1 MLHSRYN
8 LNQFEKPKLTETN
21 EGFLQIKGNILKA
34 DSFMEYMDK
43 EGVLREK
50 IPKAILFSEET
61 KNSFLHKKVTLEHPE
76 KNGKLTMINSENV
89 SEFGKGT
96 IIEIFENQDC
106 LGATLQIEDKET
118 VDFIKQRYENG
129 ENIELSAGY
138 MAETENIKDNQYI
151 QKDIIA
157 NHVAILSGKGRAGSD
172 VKLIY
177 NYLDYEEEKMKLKF
191 NGKELTPEELLVE
204 AINLQKESGDF
215 KEKYN
220 ALETE
225 KETLVAEKTT
235 LETEKQ
241 ELTTK
246 YGELETKYNSLLT
259 EIENKEIISKA
270 KEVLNSID
278 EKEAVEKI
286 MEKVIKEVNP
296 KFNAKEN
303 AKVENL
309 KEMFDFSIETLSEM
323 NKETKAAEKGKFN
336 ESEAGLTLKI
346 DNSYFSKKRNGGN

>member
-50 IPKAILFSEET
+50 IPKDILFSEET

-96 IIEIFENQDC
+96 IIEVFENQDC

-191 NGKELTPEELLVE
+191 NEKELTPEELLVE
-204 AINLQKESGDF
+204 AINLQKESRDF

-225 KETLVAEKTT
+225 KETLAVEKTT

-241 ELTTK
+241 ELT
-246 YGELETKYNSLLT
+246 TKYNSLLT

-303 AKVENL
+303 AKVEDL

-323 NKETKAAEKGKFN
+323 NKETKASEKGKFN

>member
-34 DSFMEYMDK
+34 DSFMEYIDK
-43 EGVLREK
+43 EGVLKEK
-50 IPKAILFSEET
+50 IPKDILFSEET

-177 NYLDYEEEKMKLKF
+177 NYLDYKEDKMKLKF

-204 AINLQKESGDF
+204 AINLQKEGEDF

-225 KETLVAEKTT
+225 KETLAAEKTT

-259 EIENKEIISKA
+259 ETENKEIISKA
-270 KEVLNSID
+270 KGVLNSVD

-303 AKVENL
+303 AKVEDL
-309 KEMFDFSIETLSEM
+309 KGMFDFSIEALSEM
-323 NKETKAAEKGKFN
+323 NKETKASEKGKFN

>member
-1 MLHSRYN
+1 
-8 LNQFEKPKLTETN
+8 
-21 EGFLQIKGNILKA
+21 
-34 DSFMEYMDK
+34 
-43 EGVLREK
+43 
-50 IPKAILFSEET
+50 
-61 KNSFLHKKVTLEHPE
+61 
-76 KNGKLTMINSENV
+76 
-89 SEFGKGT
+89 
-96 IIEIFENQDC
+96 
-106 LGATLQIEDKET
+106 
-118 VDFIKQRYENG
+118 
-129 ENIELSAGY
+129 

-204 AINLQKESGDF
+204 AINLQKESRDF

-225 KETLVAEKTT
+225 KETLAAEKTT

-303 AKVENL
+303 AKVEDL

-323 NKETKAAEKGKFN
+323 NKETKASEKGKFN

>member
-50 IPKAILFSEET
+50 IPKDILFSEET

-204 AINLQKESGDF
+204 AINLQKEGEDF

-225 KETLVAEKTT
+225 KETLAAEKTT
-235 LETEKQ
+235 LETENK

-259 EIENKEIISKA
+259 ETENKEIISKA

-296 KFNAKEN
+296 KYNAKEN
-303 AKVENL
+303 SKVEDL
-309 KEMFDFSIETLSEM
+309 KEMFDFSIEALSEM
-323 NKETKAAEKGKFN
+323 NKETKASEKGKFN

>member
-43 EGVLREK
+43 EGVLKEK
-50 IPKAILFSEET
+50 IPKDILFSEET

-204 AINLQKESGDF
+204 TINLQKEGEDF

-225 KETLVAEKTT
+225 KETLAAEKTT
-235 LETEKQ
+235 LETENK

-259 EIENKEIISKA
+259 ETENKEIISKA

-303 AKVENL
+303 AKVEDL
-309 KEMFDFSIETLSEM
+309 KGMFDFSIEALSEM
-323 NKETKAAEKGKFN
+323 NKETKASEKGKFN

>member
-50 IPKAILFSEET
+50 IPKDILFSEET

-138 MAETENIKDNQYI
+138 MAETENI
-151 QKDIIA
+151 
-157 NHVAILSGKGRAGSD
+157 
-172 VKLIY
+172 
-177 NYLDYEEEKMKLKF
+177 
-191 NGKELTPEELLVE
+191 
-204 AINLQKESGDF
+204 
-215 KEKYN
+215 
-220 ALETE
+220 
-225 KETLVAEKTT
+225 
-235 LETEKQ
+235 
-241 ELTTK
+241 
-246 YGELETKYNSLLT
+246 
-259 EIENKEIISKA
+259 
-270 KEVLNSID
+270 
-278 EKEAVEKI
+278 
-286 MEKVIKEVNP
+286 
-296 KFNAKEN
+296 
-303 AKVENL
+303 
-309 KEMFDFSIETLSEM
+309 
-323 NKETKAAEKGKFN
+323 
-336 ESEAGLTLKI
+336 
-346 DNSYFSKKRNGGN
+346 

>member
-50 IPKAILFSEET
+50 IPKDILFSEET

-204 AINLQKESGDF
+204 AINLQKEGEDF

-225 KETLVAEKTT
+225 KETLAAEKTT
-235 LETEKQ
+235 LETENK

-259 EIENKEIISKA
+259 ETENKEIISKA

-303 AKVENL
+303 AKVEDL
-309 KEMFDFSIETLSEM
+309 KGMFDFSIEALSEM
-323 NKETKAAEKGKFN
+323 NKETKASEKGKFN

>member
-34 DSFMEYMDK
+34 DSFMEYIDK
-43 EGVLREK
+43 EGVLKEK
-50 IPKAILFSEET
+50 IPKDILFSEET

-204 AINLQKESGDF
+204 TINLQKEGEDF

-225 KETLVAEKTT
+225 KETLAAEKTT
-235 LETEKQ
+235 LETENK

-259 EIENKEIISKA
+259 ETENKEIISKA

-303 AKVENL
+303 AKVEDL
-309 KEMFDFSIETLSEM
+309 KGMFDFSIEALSEM
-323 NKETKAAEKGKFN
+323 NKETKASEKGKFN

>member
-50 IPKAILFSEET
+50 IPKDILFSEET

-204 AINLQKESGDF
+204 AINLQKENGDF

-225 KETLVAEKTT
+225 N
-235 LETEKQ
+235 Q

-246 YGELETKYNSLLT
+246 YGELETKYNSLLE
-259 EIENKEIISKA
+259 EIENKGIISKA

-303 AKVENL
+303 AKVEDL
-309 KEMFDFSIETLSEM
+309 KGMFDFSIETLSEM
-323 NKETKAAEKGKFN
+323 NKETKASEKGKFN
-336 ESEAGLTLKI
+336 ESEEGLTLKI

>member
-50 IPKAILFSEET
+50 IPKDILFSEET

-151 QKDIIA
+151 QKNIIA

-191 NGKELTPEELLVE
+191 NEKELTPEELLVE
-204 AINLQKESGDF
+204 TINLQKESRDF

-225 KETLVAEKTT
+225 KETLAAEKTT

-303 AKVENL
+303 AKVEDL
-309 KEMFDFSIETLSEM
+309 KEMFNFSVETLSEM
-323 NKETKAAEKGKFN
+323 NKETKATEKGKFN

>member
-21 EGFLQIKGNILKA
+21 EGFLKIKGNILKA

-50 IPKAILFSEET
+50 IPKDILFSEET

-204 AINLQKESGDF
+204 AINLQKEGEDF

-225 KETLVAEKTT
+225 KETLAAEKTT
-235 LETEKQ
+235 LETENK

-259 EIENKEIISKA
+259 ETENKEIISKA
-270 KEVLNSID
+270 KEVLNSVD

-296 KFNAKEN
+296 KYNAKEN
-303 AKVENL
+303 SKVEDL
-309 KEMFDFSIETLSEM
+309 KEMFNFSVETLSEM
-323 NKETKAAEKGKFN
+323 NKETKASEKGKFN

>member
-43 EGVLREK
+43 EGVLKEK
-50 IPKAILFSEET
+50 IPKDILFSEET

-177 NYLDYEEEKMKLKF
+177 NYLDYKEDKMKLKF

-204 AINLQKESGDF
+204 AINLQKESG
-215 KEKYN
+215 EYEAKYN

-225 KETLVAEKTT
+225 KETL
-235 LETEKQ
+235 
-241 ELTTK
+241 
-246 YGELETKYNSLLT
+246 
-259 EIENKEIISKA
+259 
-270 KEVLNSID
+270 
-278 EKEAVEKI
+278 
-286 MEKVIKEVNP
+286 
-296 KFNAKEN
+296 
-303 AKVENL
+303 
-309 KEMFDFSIETLSEM
+309 
-323 NKETKAAEKGKFN
+323 AAE
-336 ESEAGLTLKI
+336 
-346 DNSYFSKKRNGGN
+346 

>member
-43 EGVLREK
+43 EGVLKEK
-50 IPKAILFSEET
+50 IPKDILFSEET

-106 LGATLQIEDKET
+106 LAATLQIEDKET

-177 NYLDYEEEKMKLKF
+177 NYLDYKEDKMKLKF

-204 AINLQKESGDF
+204 AINLQKEGEDF

-225 KETLVAEKTT
+225 KETLAAENK
-235 LETEKQ
+235 

-259 EIENKEIISKA
+259 ETENKEIISKA
-270 KEVLNSID
+270 KEVLNSVD

-296 KFNAKEN
+296 KYNAKEN
-303 AKVENL
+303 AKVEDL
-309 KEMFDFSIETLSEM
+309 KEMFDFSVETLSEM
-323 NKETKAAEKGKFN
+323 NKETKASEKGKFN
-336 ESEAGLTLKI
+336 EFETGLTLKI

>member
-21 EGFLQIKGNILKA
+21 EGFLKIKGNILKA

-50 IPKAILFSEET
+50 IPKDILFSEET

-76 KNGKLTMINSENV
+76 KNGKLTMINSGNV

-138 MAETENIKDNQYI
+138 
-151 QKDIIA
+151 
-157 NHVAILSGKGRAGSD
+157 HVAILSGKGRAGSD

-204 AINLQKESGDF
+204 AINLQKEGEDF

-225 KETLVAEKTT
+225 KETLAAEKTT

-259 EIENKEIISKA
+259 ETENKEIISKA
-270 KEVLNSID
+270 KEVLNSVD

-296 KFNAKEN
+296 KYNAKEN
-303 AKVENL
+303 SKVEDL
-309 KEMFDFSIETLSEM
+309 KEMFDFGVETLSEM
-323 NKETKAAEKGKFN
+323 NKETKASEKGKFN
-336 ESEAGLTLKI
+336 ESETGLTLKI

>member
-43 EGVLREK
+43 EGVLKEK
-50 IPKAILFSEET
+50 IPKDILFSEET

-151 QKDIIA
+151 QKDILA

-177 NYLDYEEEKMKLKF
+177 NYLDYEEEEMKLKF

-204 AINLQKESGDF
+204 AINLQKESGEF
-215 KEKYN
+215 EAKYN

-225 KETLVAEKTT
+225 KETLTAEKTT

-246 YGELETKYNSLLT
+246 YGELETKYNSLIT
-259 EIENKEIISKA
+259 ETENKEIISKA
-270 KEVLNSID
+270 KEVLNSVD

-303 AKVENL
+303 AKVEDL
-309 KEMFDFSIETLSEM
+309 KEMFNFSVETLAEM
-323 NKETKAAEKGKFN
+323 NKETKASEKGKFN

>member
-50 IPKAILFSEET
+50 IPKDILFSEET

-177 NYLDYEEEKMKLKF
+177 NYLDYEEEKMK
-191 NGKELTPEELLVE
+191 
-204 AINLQKESGDF
+204 F

-225 KETLVAEKTT
+225 KETLAAEKTT
-235 LETEKQ
+235 LETEKK

-303 AKVENL
+303 AKVEDL
-309 KEMFDFSIETLSEM
+309 KEMFNFSVETLSEM
-323 NKETKAAEKGKFN
+323 NKETKASEKGKFN